1 MTSPLEYE
9 YKEYSPDYNYNVE
22 EKTRFNHYKEITP
35 LYYNQEQYS
44 HFVEFDDNVEE
55 SLCEFSVMILNNLFF

>member
-9 YKEYSPDYNYNVE
+9 YTEYSPDYNYNVE

-44 HFVEFDDNVEE
+44 HFV
-55 SLCEFSVMILNNLFF
+55 